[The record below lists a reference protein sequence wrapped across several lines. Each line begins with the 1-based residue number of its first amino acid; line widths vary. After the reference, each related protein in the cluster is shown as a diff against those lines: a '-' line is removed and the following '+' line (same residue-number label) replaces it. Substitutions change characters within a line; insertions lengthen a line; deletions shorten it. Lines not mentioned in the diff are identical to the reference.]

1 MAHSASAKKRIRQNL
16 TRRIRNRAR
25 KSRIKT
31 EVAKLDAAVR
41 SGDKAQAA
49 SQARATGRTIDK
61 IAATGTIHRNKA
73 ARLKSRLAKR
83 VNKMAKA

>member
-1 MAHSASAKKRIRQNL
+1 MRQNVN
-16 TRRIRNRAR
+16 RRIRNRAR

-31 EVAKLDAAVR
+31 EVLKLGTVLEAGKQAPAVTQYR
-41 SGDKAQAA
+41 TT
-49 SQARATGRTIDK
+49 ARLIDK

-83 VNKMAKA
+83 VNKLPSA